1 MSVRVAVRFTRNFE
15 RNLDEIE
22 AFLTQAEVPDA
33 FDRLLEELS
42 EQVIPMLERH
52 PDIGRDYLARSADSI
67 EAQLK
72 REVVIELLNAL
83 GDSGSIRE
91 YVLTHYLILYARLPE
106 TIHLLAI
113 RHQRQLAF
121 DLGRADPAS

>member
-72 REVVIELLNAL
+72 REVVIYLLNAL
-83 GDSGSIRE
+83 GDSVSIRV
-91 YVLTHYLILYARLPE
+91 YVL
-106 TIHLLAI
+106 
-113 RHQRQLAF
+113 
-121 DLGRADPAS
+121 

>member
-22 AFLTQAEVPDA
+22 AFLTHAEAPDA
-33 FDRLLEELS
+33 FDRLLDELS
-42 EQVIPMLERH
+42 EQVTPTLERH
-52 PDIGRDYLARSADSI
+52 PDIGPDYLARSSDSI

-72 REVVIELLNAL
+72 RELVIERLNAL
-83 GDSGSIRE
+83 GDSGDIRE
-91 YVLTHYLILYARLPE
+91 YVLTHYLILYARRPE
-106 TIHLLAI
+106 AIHLLAI